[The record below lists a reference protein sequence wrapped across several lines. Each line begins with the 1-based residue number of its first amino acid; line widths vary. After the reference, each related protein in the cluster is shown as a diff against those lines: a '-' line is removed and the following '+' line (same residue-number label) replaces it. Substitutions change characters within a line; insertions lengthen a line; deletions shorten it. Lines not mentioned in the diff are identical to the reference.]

1 MGLSL
6 PLEVLALG
14 AGAPVTVLAHGVGGS
29 ITETR
34 QLAGGLAGT
43 RVLYA
48 ARGHGASP
56 LGDEPVTYDLLAR
69 DLSDVAGDVAATR
82 AVGVSMGAGSV
93 LALLARHPDRFE
105 RVVLFLPASLD
116 EPRGVVRPARG
127 LALADALDA
136 RDVDAVSRLVAADVP
151 ADLAGVAPAYVRARS
166 AFLLGSP
173 GVAAV
178 LRGLSTL
185 APVRDREL
193 LRAVTAD
200 VLLLAQDG
208 DPLHPAS
215 VAREL
220 AGLLPS
226 ATLEVFDRPGAL
238 LRERRRVRELV
249 VGFLDGG

>member
-1 MGLSL
+1 MGLS
-6 PLEVLALG
+6 PSLEVLALG
-14 AGAPVTVLAHGVGGS
+14 SGEPVTVLAHGVGGS

-34 QLAGGLAGT
+34 PLAGGLVGT

-48 ARGHGASP
+48 ARGHGRSP
-56 LGDEPVTYDLLAR
+56 LGDEPVTYDVLAG
-69 DLSDVAGDVAATR
+69 DLSRVADDAGATR

-93 LALLARHPDRFE
+93 LSLLARVPGRFA
-105 RVVLFLPASLD
+105 RVVLFLPASL
-116 EPRGVVRPARG
+116 EQPRDGAALARG

-136 RDVDAVSRLVAADVP
+136 GDVDPVAGLVAAEVP
-151 ADLAGVAPAYVRARS
+151 ADLAGVAAAYVRART
-166 AFLLGSP
+166 AFLLGSS
-173 GVAAV
+173 GVASV
-178 LRGLSTL
+178 LRSLSTQ
-185 APVRDREL
+185 APVRDREQ

-220 AGLLPS
+220 AALLPS

-249 VGFLDGG
+249 VGFLDGA